1 MTLRAD
7 WEVVAPAAAELGER
21 PVWDDMAERLVWVDI
36 LAGQVRSFRPGGGD
50 TVLAQLGASVGAVG
64 LRRGGG
70 YVAAAADGFHLLEAD
85 GSQAAAVRRAPWD
98 PDAIRA
104 NDGAVDPAGRFW
116 AGTVALDERPGAGTL
131 YRLEPDGKIV
141 TVLDSVT
148 ESNGLAW
155 SPDGRILYYVDSGEV
170 PSRIRSFEFDVDR
183 GEVGRER
190 ELVAFG
196 PDEGVPDGL
205 VVDEAGCVWV
215 AMWGGGEVRR
225 FTASGEHIATLL
237 VPVSQPTCPGFG
249 GADLAD
255 LYVTTAWLGSVLATR
270 EPEAG
275 HLFRTR
281 PGVRGLP
288 AHRYAR

>member
-1 MTLRAD
+1 MTLLAGL
-7 WEVVAPAAAELGER
+7 EVVAPAAAELGER

-36 LAGQVRSFRPGGGD
+36 LAGRVRSFRPGGGD
-50 TVLAQLGASVGAVG
+50 TVLARLEASVGAVG

-70 YVAAAADGFHLLEAD
+70 YVVAAADGFHLLDAD
-85 GSQAAAVRRAPWD
+85 GSQAAAVRRPPWD
-98 PDAIRA
+98 PDDVRA
-104 NDGAVDPAGRFW
+104 NDAAVDPAGRFW
-116 AGTVALDERPGAGTL
+116 AGTVALDERSGAGAL
-131 YRLEPDGKIV
+131 YRLEPSGEIV

-155 SPDGRILYYVDSGEV
+155 SPDGRILYYVDSGDA
-170 PSRIRSFEFDVDR
+170 PPRIRSFEFDVGR
-183 GEVGRER
+183 GEVSHER
-190 ELVAFG
+190 EFVAFG
-196 PDEGVPDGL
+196 PGEGVPDGL
-205 VVDEAGCVWV
+205 AVDEAGCVWV

-225 FTASGEHIATLL
+225 FTASGEHVATLP

-255 LYVTTAWLGSVLATR
+255 LYVTTAWLGLGPATR

-281 PGVRGLP
+281 PGMRGLP
-288 AHRYAR
+288 AHRYAG